1 MHPFRKPPLRF
12 QPHAKSPAL
21 GHRLP
26 AWRSALILAVVTAAF
41 CALAARA
48 WWIQIVEHD
57 FHLAQGQKRYRQTFP
72 LAAVRGP
79 IVDRHGS
86 LLAISLATY
95 EIWGEPQRIDPA
107 AQVPL
112 ARALGLTPDALQAR
126 LGSARSFV
134 LLKREVDAP
143 TAKEIA
149 AMNLTGVT
157 QLPSSKRFYP
167 EGEAA
172 AHVVGF
178 TGIDDTGQEGIEL
191 AAEGLLAGQPG
202 AREVIRDRLG
212 RIVSDLRPLVAAR
225 NGATVR
231 LTIDRRIQQLAY
243 AELGSALER
252 HKAQAGSVVVL
263 DARSGEVLALANA
276 PSFDP
281 NAREQRRGLALR
293 NRALTDTFEPG
304 STIKPL
310 LIATALDAD
319 IARPTTLIRTA
330 PGTYSIGPNTI
341 HDTSNHGTITV
352 TEALTKSSNVALAK
366 LALALPAE
374 TIWTKYE
381 QYGIGRVPALPFP
394 GMAAGKLRP
403 WQRWRPIE
411 QATIG
416 YGYGFSTS
424 LMQVAQAYTV
434 FAGDGT
440 LRAASLLRKDDA
452 NDEADVDASAFRPR
466 VTTPETAAALR
477 AMLETT
483 TGDDA
488 TGRLAKADGYR
499 VGGKT
504 GTAWKHA
511 GGTYA
516 KGKYRAL
523 FAGMAPMSDPRIIV
537 AVMIDEPTG
546 RSYYGGAVAAPLFAS
561 VAGGALQ
568 LLGVPPDDV

>member
-1 MHPFRKPPLRF
+1 MRPLPKPPFRFL
-12 QPHAKSPAL
+12 PHAKSPAL
-21 GHRLP
+21 AGGLP
-26 AWRSALILAVVTAAF
+26 AWRSALILAVITAAF
-41 CALAARA
+41 CALAGRA

-57 FHLAQGQKRYRQTFP
+57 FHLAQGQKRYRQTFQLDAP
-72 LAAVRGP
+72 RGP

-86 LLAISLATY
+86 LLAISLTTY
-95 EIWGEPQRIDPA
+95 EIWGEPQRIEPA
-107 AQVPL
+107 AQIPL
-112 ARALGLTPDALQAR
+112 ARALGMAPEALQAR
-126 LGSARSFV
+126 LGRTRSFV
-134 LLKREVDAP
+134 LLKREVDAE
-143 TAKEIA
+143 TAKQIA
-149 AMNLTGVT
+149 AMNLAGVS
-157 QLPSSKRFYP
+157 QMPSSKRIYP

-191 AAEGLLAGQPG
+191 AANARLAGQPG

-212 RIVSDLRPLVAAR
+212 RVVSDLRPLVAAR

-243 AELGSALER
+243 AELKASLER

-263 DARSGEVLALANA
+263 DARSGEVLALVNA

-281 NAREQRRGLALR
+281 NARDERRGLALR

-310 LIATALDAD
+310 LIATALDAG
-319 IARPTTLIRTA
+319 IARPTTLIQTA

-352 TEALTKSSNVALAK
+352 TQALTKSSNVALAK
-366 LALALPAE
+366 LALSLPAE
-374 TIWTKYE
+374 TIWTTYQ
-381 QYGIGRVPALPFP
+381 QYGIGQAPALPFP
-394 GMAAGKLRP
+394 GVAAGKLRP

-416 YGYGFSTS
+416 YGYGFSAS

-434 FAGDGT
+434 LAGDGT
-440 LRAASLLRKDDA
+440 LRTASLLLEDGKDTLPGIDA
-452 NDEADVDASAFRPR
+452 GLSPMR

-477 AMLETT
+477 TMLEAT

-488 TGRLAKADGYR
+488 TGRSAKVEGYR

-511 GGTYA
+511 GGSYA

-537 AVMIDEPTG
+537 AVMLDEPTG

-568 LLGVPPDDV
+568 LLGVPPDDA